1 MLVEKIST
9 EYSRLGVHEA
19 FWGIFTRNSNHPNQS
34 LMNNQQL
41 HHYQPQKLIGFP
53 DSG

>member
-9 EYSRLGVHEA
+9 EYSPLGVPGG
-19 FWGIFTRNSNHPNQS
+19 FWGIFTGKSNLPSIHHV
-34 LMNNQQL
+34 NNLKL
-41 HHYQPQKLIGFP
+41 HLYQPQKLIGFP